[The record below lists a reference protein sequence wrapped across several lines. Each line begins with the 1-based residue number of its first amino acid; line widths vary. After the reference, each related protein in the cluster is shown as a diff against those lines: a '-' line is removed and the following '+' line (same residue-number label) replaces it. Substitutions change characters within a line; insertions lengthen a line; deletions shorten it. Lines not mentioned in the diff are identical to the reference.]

1 MPLPF
6 NAYTRTPPQKRVQ
19 NLGPPPS
26 ARRPGPAY
34 LSNDAYVAPIAEES
48 PEASPRFAP
57 PRSGAQTPQSER
69 LRPQQY
75 QRTPK
80 QGSSKQGTP
89 KLGTPKQQR
98 TDTRE
103 RHGRDAAY
111 AGVGL
116 GLAGA
121 GFEIPKHMP
130 RPDPVDSP
138 QQPVLISGRSTDQKV
153 SPAQAESHA
162 SPADAAEQAGTFRFP
177 FQSPTLSLSDSEYEE
192 GHDASERPQMS
203 PSQSQSRSPLLE
215 PVAAPVEPMPD
226 TDFEQKLGAIHG
238 MSEKVP
244 AIRRPPRLDLDTV
257 RDAEARGSLTSLPE
271 LIRRATKLAANLD
284 RGKTASR
291 LGMLDMFKAGEKD
304 PADAKSINGSMSDI
318 LAAFP
323 APGVTPTRRSMM
335 GRQSYFDID
344 GQHEPVKQRR
354 RCCGMPMW
362 VFAIVC
368 IVIILLVAAAVL
380 VPVFLI
386 LIPNENHSKQ
396 NSGSGAA
403 LTDCKA
409 SLPCSNGGYSLIS
422 NDHCGCICTNGFT
435 GAQCSSA
442 SDPECTT
449 SDVDGGSTTFKNAT
463 LGNSIDRLLT
473 GAESNFS
480 IPLNSTSL
488 LALFSTSD
496 LSCTSE
502 NALITFDSKSQ
513 KLKRFWIV
521 SDDDDEQP
529 APEPVHSTSPAPTPR
544 AELVAAAKELN
555 YPRSVGSSAGI
566 VFQASSTTSAG
577 AATGTDGAV
586 PTPTPSATLAPAS
599 QADLDFARIV
609 VLFVLEQ
616 TDDLSAA
623 INAQQQLQNHFVA
636 SNATSQIDFSYPTL
650 NVTADFGYFRLD
662 FGNGT
667 TLGGDGDGSGS
678 LTR

>member
-1 MPLPF
+1 MPLPV

-48 PEASPRFAP
+48 PEASPRLAP
-57 PRSGAQTPQSER
+57 LRSGAQTPQSER

-75 QRTPK
+75 QGTPK
-80 QGSSKQGTP
+80 QGTSKQSTL
-89 KLGTPKQQR
+89 KLGTPRQQR
-98 TDTRE
+98 AEPRE

-111 AGVGL
+111 VGVGL

-121 GFEIPKHMP
+121 GYEVPKLVQ
-130 RPDPVDSP
+130 RPDPIDSP
-138 QQPVLISGRSTDQKV
+138 QQPVWYSGSSPDQKA
-153 SPAQAESHA
+153 SPAQSESQA

-177 FQSPTLSLSDSEYEE
+177 FQSPTLSVSDSESDE
-192 GHDASERPQMS
+192 GHEATERPPVS
-203 PSQSQSRSPLLE
+203 ASHSHSRSPLLE
-215 PVAAPVEPMPD
+215 PVAVPVEPMPD
-226 TDFEQKLGAIHG
+226 TDVEHKLGAIHG
-238 MSEKVP
+238 LSEKLP
-244 AIRRPPRLDLDTV
+244 ATRRPPRLDLDTV

-304 PADAKSINGSMSDI
+304 PADAKSINVSMSDI

-323 APGVTPTRRSMM
+323 APGVTPTQRSML
-335 GRQSYFDID
+335 GRQSYFDVD
-344 GQHEPVKQRR
+344 GQHELGKRGR
-354 RCCGMPMW
+354 RCCGMRIW
-362 VFAIVC
+362 VFAVVC
-368 IVIILLVAAAVL
+368 IVILLLVTAAVL
-380 VPVFLI
+380 VPIFLI

-396 NSGSGAA
+396 NAASQAA
-403 LTDCKA
+403 LSDCKA
-409 SLPCSNGGYSLIS
+409 SMPCSNGGYSLIN
-422 NDHCGCICTNGFT
+422 NDHCACICTNGFT
-435 GAQCSSA
+435 GAQCTSA

-449 SDVDGGSTTFKNAT
+449 SDVDSDSITFKNAT
-463 LGNSIDRLLT
+463 LGNSIGRLLT

-488 LALFSTSD
+488 LALFSASD

-502 NALITFDSKSQ
+502 NALMTFDSKSQ

-521 SDDDDEQP
+521 SADDDEQP

-544 AELVAAAKELN
+544 AELVAAVKELT
-555 YPRSVGSSAGI
+555 YPRDVGSSAGI
-566 VFQASSTTSAG
+566 VFQASSTTSVA
-577 AATGTDGAV
+577 AATGTAGAV
-586 PTPTPSATLAPAS
+586 PTPTPSGTLAPAS

-623 INAQQQLQNHFVA
+623 INAQQELQNHFVA
-636 SNATSQIDFSYPTL
+636 SNATSQINFNFPTL

-667 TLGGDGDGSGS
+667 TLGGKGDGSGL
-678 LTR
+678 LTG